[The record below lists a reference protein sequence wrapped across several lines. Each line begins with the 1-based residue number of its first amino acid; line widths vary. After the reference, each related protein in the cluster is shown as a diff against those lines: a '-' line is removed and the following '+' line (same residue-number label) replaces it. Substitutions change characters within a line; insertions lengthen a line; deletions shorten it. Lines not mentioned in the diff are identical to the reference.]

1 MKKYWK
7 SISIAVIT
15 VAAIGFFY
23 IQSALA
29 GVNYPEYE
37 MEKLSGN
44 QEELE
49 GLVLY
54 GDYREGNIKGDNFQ
68 ITAEGTQ
75 YNGELSYFDRLHT
88 DFGFPEINQFQ
99 QKYKNFMRGKHSIF
113 QLAENDNHLAH
124 ASVNS
129 EIKSGMVFQ
138 VEVLDKDANH
148 TMEFTVDVPDNE
160 KYSTVFVEQ
169 IYIAGEE
176 VSVVTRNH
184 VNGSIDSFSTEIHV
198 YDIDIGEESLVNDEM
213 VVSYSEGSGGRNMT
227 NVYTPGN
234 GSTLQSNSHAI
245 FIVEQWERDE
255 NEEEGYYSQFAD
267 SKITSINVET
277 NEVSEFELPDEL
289 KDIAHSVLL
298 EDSTLYF
305 TSQVENGLEITV
317 YDLENQ
323 ELDENRSFNIE
334 TDQMPMGSPVTTI
347 KEGRMYVASQS
358 SEDYAP
364 ANIFVIDLQSGEL
377 VYEGQ
382 ITGGNGEMNPIGET
396 FHLFNMTVH

>member
-1 MKKYWK
+1 
-7 SISIAVIT
+7 
-15 VAAIGFFY
+15 
-23 IQSALA
+23 
-29 GVNYPEYE
+29 

-88 DFGFPEINQFQ
+88 DFGFPEINQVQ

-382 ITGGNGEMNPIGET
+382 IKEEKRGMNTIRET
-396 FHLFNMTVH
+396 YNVF

>member
-29 GVNYPEYE
+29 GVNYPEY
-37 MEKLSGN
+37 KIKTLSGN
-44 QEELE
+44 EEELE
-49 GLVLY
+49 DLILY

-68 ITAEGTQ
+68 ITAEGIE
-75 YNGELSYFDRLHT
+75 YNGEASYFDRLRT
-88 DFGFPEINQFQ
+88 GFGFPEINQYQ
-99 QKYKNFMRGKHSIF
+99 KKYKHFMRGKQSIF
-113 QLAENDNHLAH
+113 QLAENEHHLVH

-129 EIKSGMVFQ
+129 ETESGMVLQ
-138 VEVLDKDANH
+138 IEVLDKDSNH

-160 KYSTVFVEQ
+160 KYSSVYIEQ
-169 IYIAGEE
+169 IYIAEEE

-184 VNGSIDSFSTEIHV
+184 VNGSIDSFSTEIHM

-227 NVYTPGN
+227 NVFTPGN

-245 FIVEQWERDE
+245 FIIEQWERDE
-255 NEEEGYYSQFAD
+255 NDEEGYYSQFAE
-267 SKITSINVET
+267 SKVTSINVET

-289 KDIAHSVLL
+289 KDISHSVLL

-305 TSQVENGLEITV
+305 TNQVENGLEITV

-323 ELDENRSFNIE
+323 KLDENRSFTIE
-334 TDQMPMGSPVTTI
+334 RDNMNMGSQVTAI
-347 KEGRMYVASQS
+347 KDGRLYIASQINES
-358 SEDYAP
+358 YAP
-364 ANIFVIDLQSGEL
+364 ANILVIDVQSGEL

-382 ITGGNGEMNPIGET
+382 ITGENGDMNPIGQS